1 MGAMSMM
8 GILWLYFS
16 PVDSGVMWA
25 QRRGKMPQVS
35 QVPWT
40 HLFTSVCISASVYFT
55 FYTSLCVCERQCS
68 VRQ

>member
-40 HLFTSVCISASVYFT
+40 HLFTSV
-55 FYTSLCVCERQCS
+55 TSNFL
-68 VRQ
+68 